1 MQGLS
6 DHACALDHDD
16 TGKLRRR
23 CRSQEL
29 VDSGAAR
36 WFNPFFSGQ
45 GNVMAAGGKSLTRV
59 DLYDAVYRK
68 VGLSRAESTSF
79 VELVLREITDLVDD

>member
-1 MQGLS
+1 VI
-6 DHACALDHDD
+6 AC
-16 TGKLRRR
+16 
-23 CRSQEL
+23 
-29 VDSGAAR
+29 
-36 WFNPFFSGQ
+36 
-45 GNVMAAGGKSLTRV
+45 GKSLTRV

>member
-16 TGKLRRR
+16 TGKLRRG
-23 CRSQEL
+23 CRRKNL
-29 VDSGAAR
+29 LIPAPAH
-36 WFNPFFSGQ
+36 WFNPFFWGQ
-45 GNVMAAGGKSLTRV
+45 GNVMIACGKSLTRV

-79 VELVLREITDLVDD
+79 V